1 MRVVRRDDDEDGC
14 RSVTLEMKRSILLTF
29 LTIALCGLSVS
40 GQRLFEKYQFE
51 DGGYALLG
59 IFVHHSDHPLQKKV
73 GEFYSDDVQVL
84 NAIKRAWVFNKPQRQ
99 YACGYHY
106 EIIILQHGV
115 RKESFAINLEC
126 NELVTP
132 DGSRY
137 FDLKK
142 ISAFASALKPVRN
155 EKREFSTVKEA
166 RGFLGAVSKRSDFLY
181 YWPPRWLE
189 HEGEFRFRIQCPADL
204 GKNCSSG
211 EKSDAM
217 LPRLRTSISAAYP
230 DERFG
235 IVASGGSS
243 DGEAYFTVKGSKS
256 LEEKFDLYD
265 RWGRTIFGKWE
276 AYHLSFSWYSK

>member
-1 MRVVRRDDDEDGC
+1 MRV
-14 RSVTLEMKRSILLTF
+14 
-29 LTIALCGLSVS
+29 IAIAFVALAFSGLAVS
-40 GQRLFEKYQFE
+40 GQGLFEKHRFE

-59 IFVHHSDHPLQKKV
+59 IFVHHNDHPLQKKV
-73 GEFYSDDVQVL
+73 GEFYTDDVQVL
-84 NAIKRAWVFNKPQRQ
+84 NAIKRAWVFRKSQRQ

-106 EIIILQHGV
+106 EIIVLQHGV

-126 NELVTP
+126 NELVTR

-142 ISAFASALKPVRN
+142 ISAFATVLKPVRN
-155 EKREFSTVKEA
+155 EKREFSTVNEA
-166 RGFLGAVSKRSDFLY
+166 RDFLDAVSKRADFLY

-189 HEGEFRFRIQCPADL
+189 YEGEFRFRIQCPADL

-217 LPRLRTSISAAYP
+217 LPRLRTSISVAYP
-230 DERFG
+230 GERFDL
-235 IVASGGSS
+235 VPSGGSS

-276 AYHLSFSWYSK
+276 AYHLSLSWYSK